1 MAWYEDFRDNPP
13 IPNTYWTALSGNWSV
28 WRSDE
33 YSMERVYSQLE
44 GSGQFAWNYSG
55 FTDVHLRARIAFPS
69 NGTGRAGVF
78 IGNVFCCI
86 NINNQRVELYQGSTL
101 LGSWQGEYS
110 RTADA
115 DIRDNPNM
123 YLIEMRR
130 RGNRVRVYS
139 GNSNTLRFTA
149 NISATSGYAGIQSDG
164 PIKCELLRLGD
175 AWTYEPYEAFDLTM
189 PDGTSMSYGRVSRAG
204 VTWDNEFAVFTVGSD
219 VEETATR
226 SEDIS
231 LDYDFFHSDII
242 RVPCGGDYTA
252 VVTPRDIN
260 VWISRLFFGDS
271 DGFAI
276 CYFQDVDSLV
286 YWANEAAYR
295 WNLRG
300 VAFWSLGQ
308 EDMRLWEALPRQI

>member
-149 NISATSGYAGIQSDG
+149 NISATSDMPESNQTG
-164 PIKCELLRLGD
+164 RLSASCSGW
-175 AWTYEPYEAFDLTM
+175 ATP
-189 PDGTSMSYGRVSRAG
+189 GHTSRMR
-204 VTWDNEFAVFTVGSD
+204 
-219 VEETATR
+219 R
-226 SEDIS
+226 SI
-231 LDYDFFHSDII
+231 
-242 RVPCGGDYTA
+242 
-252 VVTPRDIN
+252 
-260 VWISRLFFGDS
+260 
-271 DGFAI
+271 
-276 CYFQDVDSLV
+276 
-286 YWANEAAYR
+286 
-295 WNLRG
+295 
-300 VAFWSLGQ
+300 
-308 EDMRLWEALPRQI
+308 